1 MILSCPVCDT
11 RYVVP
16 DSAVGASGRQ
26 VRCANCKNSWFQ
38 DPPKK
43 VAEPAAQQAAE
54 ASPTSPPPISARS
67 TFARAAAQAKP
78 HAQRPAPPSTSPP
91 PAPEPDAADEAEA
104 VHGSNRS
111 SAILGAPTQEAVSY
125 DSFTH
130 EPPFKPR
137 RNPARMWTLLALL
150 AAVLMLGAVVA
161 LSYFGV
167 PVIGGQNGGAETPLV
182 IQSTR
187 EPDRT
192 TLESGNELLTVYG
205 RVVNRTQ
212 TPQRVPPI
220 RAELTDS
227 QGRIV
232 YSWAI
237 SAPVAEL
244 APGASTNFNSAVV
257 DVPASVKRLK
267 LNFESN
273 AL

>member
-16 DSAVGASGRQ
+16 DSAVGPSGRQ

-43 VAEPAAQQAAE
+43 VAEPGAKPAAAPSPPPTAANPASAASPPRPRVQQAA
-54 ASPTSPPPISARS
+54 T
-67 TFARAAAQAKP
+67 
-78 HAQRPAPPSTSPP
+78 PP
-91 PAPEPDAADEAEA
+91 PAPPPAHEPEPTADEADA
-104 VHGSNRS
+104 QRGANRS
-111 SAILGAPTQEAVSY
+111 SQILGGPAESPVSY
-125 DSFTH
+125 DSLTNQ
-130 EPPFKPR
+130 PPFKAR
-137 RNPARMWTLLALL
+137 RNPARMWTMLAIL
-150 AAVLMLGAVVA
+150 AALLMLGAVAA
-161 LSYFGV
+161 LSYFGA
-167 PVIGGQNGGAETPLV
+167 PAIGGQSGGAETPLV

-212 TPQRVPPI
+212 KPQRVPPI

-237 SAPVAEL
+237 SAPVSEL

-267 LNFESN
+267 LNFDSN